1 MDWKIPLFKIYW
13 CEEDLKN
20 VTKVI
25 KRGSYWATGPEI
37 KEFEEKIAEYVGT
50 KYAVTFNSG
59 TSALHALLLAYDLK
73 RGDEVIVPSF
83 TFIATANAPLF
94 IGAKPVFAEIED
106 RTYGLD
112 PEDVKKRITPKTK
125 AIIPIHYGGCPC
137 LIREL
142 KEIAEDN
149 NLLLIED
156 AAESLGAEINDKKV
170 GTFGDSAMFSFCQ
183 NKVIST
189 GEGGAITTD
198 SKEIYEKLKLIRS
211 HGRLETQDYFS
222 STEYMDYITLGYN
235 FRMPTMNAALGLS
248 QLKKIDKVIK
258 MRRDK
263 AEYMTKKLSR
273 IKEITL
279 PTAPP
284 DYFHVYQMYTIR
296 INDTNQIRDK
306 LIQYLAEKGIMSK
319 VYFDPIHLTHFYRN
333 KFGFKKDDL
342 PITEKISKQVL
353 SLPLYPTLTEKEIDY
368 ITNNIYNFFKGEVL

>member
-1 MDWKIPLFKIYW
+1 MTWKLPLFKTYW
-13 CEEDLKN
+13 DEEDLKN

-37 KEFEEKIAEYVGT
+37 KEFEKKIAEYVGA
-50 KYAVTFNSG
+50 KYAITFNSG

-73 RGDEVIVPSF
+73 QGDEVIVPSF

-94 IGAKPVFAEIED
+94 VGAKPVFAEIED

-142 KEIAEDN
+142 KEIAEDR

-156 AAESLGAEINDKKV
+156 AAESLGAKINDKKV

-198 SKEIYEKLKLIRS
+198 SKEVYEKLKLIRS

-296 INDTNQIRDK
+296 IDGTRQIKDR
-306 LIQYLAEKGIMSK
+306 LIQYLGDKGISTK
-319 VYFDPIHLTHFYRN
+319 VYFEPVHLSYFYKN
-333 KFGFKKDDL
+333 KFGFKRGDL
-342 PITEKISKQVL
+342 PVTERLSDQVL
-353 SLPLYPTLTEKEIDY
+353 TFHTHPLLKNEEIDY
-368 ITNNIYNFFKGEVL
+368 ISEEIDKFFSEAI

>member
-222 STEYMDYITLGYN
+222 STGSMDYVTQGYN